1 MNLSPSVNSGQCVS
15 SVLDASALLVHLK
28 SETGK
33 EKVAEAFLEGA
44 VMSLVNWAEVLSTLA
59 KEGKS
64 PGDVVQQLKAE
75 GLLYQ
80 LLSLEPLTE
89 EDCLEIARLRVV
101 TQKYGLSLGDRA
113 ALALAK
119 RLNAVVLTTDKIWAE
134 LDVGAKIE
142 VIR

>member
-1 MNLSPSVNSGQCVS
+1 VS

-44 VMSLVNWAEVLSTLA
+44 VISLVNWAEVLSTLA

>member
-1 MNLSPSVNSGQCVS
+1 MS

-28 SETGK
+28 SETGR
-33 EKVAEAFLEGA
+33 ERVAEALLKGA
-44 VMSLVNWAEVLSTLA
+44 VISLVNWAEVLSTLA
-59 KEGKS
+59 KEGKQ
-64 PGDVVQQLKAE
+64 PEVVAQQLRAE

-80 LLSLEPLTE
+80 TLRLEPLTD
-89 EDCLEIARLRVV
+89 EDCLEIARLRLV

-119 RLNAVVLTTDKIWAE
+119 RLDVAVLTADRVWVE
-134 LDVGAKIE
+134 LDVGIKIE